1 MSNTN
6 INQEYLAQRQLKRG
20 TAGWLLLAGLGVS
33 YVISGDF
40 AGWNFGIAE
49 AGWGGFAIAAVLM
62 AVMYLTLVLS
72 LAEMSA
78 AIPAAGGGYSFA
90 RQAMGPAGGYLTGLA
105 VLIEYALAPAAIVIF
120 IGSAVEELTGFN
132 GPVVYAAFYLVFVG
146 IHLAG
151 VGEALKVMMVI
162 SGLAVF
168 AIIATGVALIGD
180 FDSANLFNIAAT
192 DAAGASEILP
202 FGWYGVWAAL
212 PFAMWLFLAV
222 EGVPLAAEEAR
233 NPAKDVPKG
242 IIGAMIFLLFT
253 ALLVVV
259 VLAGSAG
266 AEAMAGSS
274 VPLVDALNANG
285 NTTLATTVNVLGLA
299 GLVAS
304 FFSII
309 YGYSRLVFALSR
321 AGYLPKGLSVTS
333 KRKVP
338 TRALIIPGV
347 FGFIASLS
355 GEGDLMLAMAVV
367 GATVS
372 YALMAL
378 SHIML
383 RVRQPELKRPYK
395 TPGGVVT
402 SAIALVLSLVALTGV
417 YAFDPR
423 AFGFTVILFVIGAA
437 YFFGYSRKHLVATTA
452 AEEFAMLEAAEHEL
466 DDDVDDVMDD
476 NAERDLGAAST
487 AKA

>member
-1 MSNTN
+1 MSTSH
-6 INQEYLAQRQLKRG
+6 QDYLAKRQLKKG
-20 TAGWLLLAGLGVS
+20 TAGWILLAGLGVS

-40 AGWNFGIAE
+40 AGWNFGIAQ
-49 AGWGGFAIAAVLM
+49 AGWGGFAIAALLM
-62 AVMYLTLVLS
+62 AVMYFTLVLS

-120 IGSAVEELTGFN
+120 IGSAVEALLGFN
-132 GPVVYAAFYLVFVG
+132 GPWVYAVFYLVFIG

-162 SGLAVF
+162 SGLAVL
-168 AIIATGVALIGD
+168 AIIATAIALIGN
-180 FDSANLFNIAAT
+180 FDSANLFDIAASE
-192 DAAGASEILP
+192 GASAMLP
-202 FGWYGVWAAL
+202 LGWYGVWAAL

-222 EGVPLAAEEAR
+222 EGVPLAAEESKD
-233 NPAKDVPKG
+233 PAKDVPKG
-242 IIGAMIFLLFT
+242 IIGAMVFLLFT
-253 ALLVVV
+253 ALLVV
-259 VLAGSAG
+259 LLIPGAAG
-266 AEAMAGSS
+266 AQAMGASA
-274 VPLVDALNANG
+274 VPLVDALNATG
-285 NTTLATTVNVLGLA
+285 NSQLATVVNVLGLV
-299 GLVAS
+299 GLIAS

-321 AGYLPKGLSVTS
+321 AGYLPQSLSVTTE
-333 KRKVP
+333 RKVP
-338 TRALIIPGV
+338 ARALIVPGV
-347 FGFIASLS
+347 LGFAASLS

-383 RVRQPELKRPYK
+383 RVKQPELVRPYK
-395 TPGGVVT
+395 TPGGVFT
-402 SAIALVLSLVALTGV
+402 SGIALLLSLIALTGV

-423 AFGFTVILFVIGAA
+423 AFFYTLILFVIGAA
-437 YFFGYSRKHLVATTA
+437 YYFGYSKNHLVAKTA
-452 AEEFAMLEAAEHEL
+452 EEEFAMLEQAEADLYPEE
-466 DDDVDDVMDD
+466 
-476 NAERDLGAAST
+476 NAENSAT
-487 AKA
+487 AQTV

>member
-1 MSNTN
+1 MSEHH
-6 INQEYLAQRQLKRG
+6 IDQDYLARRQLRKG
-20 TAGWLLLAGLGVS
+20 TAGWVLLAGLGVS

-49 AGWGGFAIAAVLM
+49 AGWGGFAIAGVLM
-62 AVMYLTLVLS
+62 AVMYFALVLS

-120 IGSAVEELTGFN
+120 IGAAVEELLGIN
-132 GPVVYAAFYLVFVG
+132 GPWVYAVFYAVFIG

-168 AIIATGVALIGD
+168 AIIATAVALIGD
-180 FDSANLFNIAAT
+180 FDTANLFDITAT
-192 DAAGASEILP
+192 DAAGASSFMP
-202 FGWYGVWAAL
+202 FGWVGIWAAL

-222 EGVPLAAEEAR
+222 EGVPLAAEESK
-233 NPAKDVPKG
+233 NPARDVPKG
-242 IIGAMIFLLFT
+242 IIGAMVFLLVT
-253 ALLVVV
+253 ALVVV
-259 VLAGSAG
+259 FLLAGAAG
-266 AEAMAGSS
+266 AEVIGKSG
-274 VPLVDALNANG
+274 VPLVDALKVSGNG
-285 NTTLATTVNVLGLA
+285 TLATVVNVLGLA
-299 GLVAS
+299 GLIAS

-321 AGYLPKGLSVTS
+321 AGYLPKVLSLTS

-338 TRALIIPGV
+338 SWALIVPGI
-347 FGFIASLS
+347 FGFLVSLT
-355 GEGDLMLAMAVV
+355 GEGDLILGMAVV
-367 GATVS
+367 GATLS
-372 YALMAL
+372 YALMSL

-383 RVRQPELKRPYK
+383 RLKRPDLPRPYR
-395 TPGGVVT
+395 TPGGVFT
-402 SAIALVLSLVALTGV
+402 SSVALVLSLVALTGV

-423 AFGFTVILFVIGAA
+423 AFNYTIVLFVIGAA
-437 YFFGYSRKHLVATTA
+437 YYFSYSKNKLVAKT
-452 AEEFAMLEAAEHEL
+452 AEEEFELVAQAESDLDEDGGVKAA
-466 DDDVDDVMDD
+466 DVV
-476 NAERDLGAAST
+476 LVKS
-487 AKA
+487 

>member
-1 MSNTN
+1 MSTNNT
-6 INQEYLAQRQLKRG
+6 EYLAKRQLKRG

-62 AVMYLTLVLS
+62 AVMYLALVLS

-120 IGSAVEELTGFN
+120 IGSAVEALTGFN
-132 GPVVYAAFYLVFVG
+132 GPWVYALFYLLFVG

-162 SGLAVF
+162 SGLAVL
-168 AIIATGVALIGD
+168 AIIATAFVLITN
-180 FDSANLFNIAAT
+180 FDASRLFDVPVT
-192 DAAGASEILP
+192 DAVGASEFLP
-202 FGWYGVWAAL
+202 LGWYGVWAAL

-222 EGVPLAAEEAR
+222 EGVPLAAEEAKD
-233 NPAKDVPKG
+233 PAKDVPKG

-253 ALLVVV
+253 AFLVVV
-259 VLAGSAG
+259 LVPGAGGAAAMGASA
-266 AEAMAGSS
+266 
-274 VPLVDALNANG
+274 VPLVDALNASG
-285 NTTLATTVNVLGLA
+285 SEGLATVVNILGLA

-321 AGYLPKGLSVTS
+321 AGYLSRSLSITTN
-333 KRKVP
+333 RKVP
-338 TRALIIPGV
+338 ARALIVPAV
-347 FGFIASLS
+347 FGFLVSLS
-355 GEGDLMLAMAVV
+355 DEGDLILAMAVV

-378 SHIML
+378 SYILL
-383 RVRQPELKRPYK
+383 RVKQPDLPRPYK
-395 TPGGVVT
+395 TPGGVIT
-402 SAIALVLSLVALTGV
+402 SSIALVLSLIALTGV

-423 AFGFTVILFVIGAA
+423 AFLYTMMLFIVGAV
-437 YFFGYSRKHLVATTA
+437 YYFGYSSKHLVAKSA
-452 AEEFAMLEAAEHEL
+452 DEEFAMLADAES
-466 DDDVDDVMDD
+466 
-476 NAERDLGAAST
+476 DLEM
-487 AKA
+487 AK

>member
-1 MSNTN
+1 MSTNNT
-6 INQEYLAQRQLKRG
+6 EYLAKRQLKRG

-62 AVMYLTLVLS
+62 AVMYLALVLS

-120 IGSAVEELTGFN
+120 IGSAVEALTGFN
-132 GPVVYAAFYLVFVG
+132 GPWVYALFYLLFVG

-162 SGLAVF
+162 SGLAVL
-168 AIIATGVALIGD
+168 AIIATAFVLITN
-180 FDSANLFNIAAT
+180 FDASRLFDVPAT
-192 DAAGASEILP
+192 DAVGASEFLP
-202 FGWYGVWAAL
+202 LGWYGVWAAL

-222 EGVPLAAEEAR
+222 EGVPLAAEEAKD
-233 NPAKDVPKG
+233 PAKDVPKG

-253 ALLVVV
+253 AFLVVV
-259 VLAGSAG
+259 LVPGAGGAAAMGASA
-266 AEAMAGSS
+266 
-274 VPLVDALNANG
+274 VPLVDALNASG
-285 NTTLATTVNVLGLA
+285 SEGLATVVNILGLA

-321 AGYLPKGLSVTS
+321 AGYLSRSLSITTN
-333 KRKVP
+333 RKVP
-338 TRALIIPGV
+338 ARALIVPAV
-347 FGFIASLS
+347 FGFLVSLS
-355 GEGDLMLAMAVV
+355 GEGDLILAMAVV

-378 SHIML
+378 SHILL
-383 RVRQPELKRPYK
+383 RVKQPDLPRPYK

-402 SAIALVLSLVALTGV
+402 SSIALVLSLIALTGV

-423 AFGFTVILFVIGAA
+423 AFLYTMMLFIVGAV
-437 YFFGYSRKHLVATTA
+437 YYFGYSSKHLVAKSA
-452 AEEFAMLEAAEHEL
+452 DEEFAMLADAES
-466 DDDVDDVMDD
+466 
-476 NAERDLGAAST
+476 DLEM
-487 AKA
+487 AK

>member
-1 MSNTN
+1 MSTSH
-6 INQEYLAQRQLKRG
+6 QDYLAKRQLKKG
-20 TAGWLLLAGLGVS
+20 TAGWILLAGLGVS

-40 AGWNFGIAE
+40 AGWNFGIAQ
-49 AGWGGFAIAAVLM
+49 AGWGGFAIAALLM
-62 AVMYLTLVLS
+62 AVMYFTLVLS

-120 IGSAVEELTGFN
+120 IGSAVEALLGFN
-132 GPVVYAAFYLVFVG
+132 GPWVYAAFYLVFIG

-162 SGLAVF
+162 SGLAVL
-168 AIIATGVALIGD
+168 AIIATAIALIGN
-180 FDSANLFNIAAT
+180 FDSANLFDIAASE
-192 DAAGASEILP
+192 GASAMLP
-202 FGWYGVWAAL
+202 LGWYGVWAAL

-222 EGVPLAAEEAR
+222 EGVPLAAEESKD
-233 NPAKDVPKG
+233 PAKDVPKG
-242 IIGAMIFLLFT
+242 IIGAMVFLLFT
-253 ALLVVV
+253 ALLVV
-259 VLAGSAG
+259 LLIPGAAG
-266 AEAMAGSS
+266 AQAMGASA
-274 VPLVDALNANG
+274 VPLVDALNATG
-285 NTTLATTVNVLGLA
+285 NSQLATVVNVLGLV
-299 GLVAS
+299 GLIAS

-321 AGYLPKGLSVTS
+321 AGYLPQSLSVTTE
-333 KRKVP
+333 RKVP
-338 TRALIIPGV
+338 ARALIVPGV
-347 FGFIASLS
+347 LGFAASLS

-383 RVRQPELKRPYK
+383 RVKQPELVRPYK
-395 TPGGVVT
+395 TPGGVFT
-402 SAIALVLSLVALTGV
+402 SGIALLLSLIALTGV

-423 AFGFTVILFVIGAA
+423 AFFYTLILFVIGAA
-437 YFFGYSRKHLVATTA
+437 YYFGYSKNHLVAKTA
-452 AEEFAMLEAAEHEL
+452 EEEFAMLEQAEADLYPEE
-466 DDDVDDVMDD
+466 
-476 NAERDLGAAST
+476 NAENSAT
-487 AKA
+487 AQTV

>member
-1 MSNTN
+1 MSTNNT
-6 INQEYLAQRQLKRG
+6 EYLAKRQLKRG

-62 AVMYLTLVLS
+62 AVMYLALVLS

-120 IGSAVEELTGFN
+120 IGSAVEALTGFN
-132 GPVVYAAFYLVFVG
+132 GPWVYALFYLLFVG

-162 SGLAVF
+162 SGLAVL
-168 AIIATGVALIGD
+168 AIIATAFVLITN
-180 FDSANLFNIAAT
+180 FDASRLFDVPVT
-192 DAAGASEILP
+192 DAVGASEFLP
-202 FGWYGVWAAL
+202 LGWYGVWAAL

-222 EGVPLAAEEAR
+222 EGVPLAAEEAKD
-233 NPAKDVPKG
+233 PAKDVPKG

-253 ALLVVV
+253 AFLVVV
-259 VLAGSAG
+259 LVPGAGGAAAMGASA
-266 AEAMAGSS
+266 
-274 VPLVDALNANG
+274 VPLVDALNASG
-285 NTTLATTVNVLGLA
+285 SEGLATVVNILGLA

-321 AGYLPKGLSVTS
+321 AGYLPRSLSITTN
-333 KRKVP
+333 RKVP
-338 TRALIIPGV
+338 ARALIVPAV
-347 FGFIASLS
+347 FGFLVSLS
-355 GEGDLMLAMAVV
+355 GEGDLILAMAVV
-367 GATVS
+367 GATLS

-378 SHIML
+378 SHILL
-383 RVRQPELKRPYK
+383 RVKQPDLPRPYK

-402 SAIALVLSLVALTGV
+402 SSIALVLSLIALTGV

-423 AFGFTVILFVIGAA
+423 AFLYTMVLFIVGAA
-437 YFFGYSRKHLVATTA
+437 YYFGYSSKHLVAKSA
-452 AEEFAMLEAAEHEL
+452 DEEFAMLA
-466 DDDVDDVMDD
+466 
-476 NAERDLGAAST
+476 NAESDLEM
-487 AKA
+487 AK

>member
-1 MSNTN
+1 
-6 INQEYLAQRQLKRG
+6 RG

-40 AGWNFGIAE
+40 AGWNFGIGE

-62 AVMYLTLVLS
+62 GLMYLTLVLS

-78 AIPAAGGGYSFA
+78 SIPAAGGGYSFA
-90 RQAMGPAGGYLTGLA
+90 RQAMGPIGGYMTGLA

-120 IGSAVEELTGFN
+120 IGSAVEELLGFN
-132 GPVVYAAFYLVFVG
+132 GPVVYALFYLVFIG

-162 SGLAVF
+162 SGLAVV
-168 AIIATGVALIGD
+168 AILGTAVALIGD
-180 FDSANLFNIAAT
+180 FDASRLFDIAPT
-192 DAAGASEILP
+192 DAAGASEFMP

-222 EGVPLAAEEAR
+222 EGVPLAAEEAK
-233 NPAKDVPKG
+233 NPAQDVPKG

-253 ALLVVV
+253 AVLVVFL
-259 VLAGSAG
+259 LAGVTG
-266 AEAMAGSS
+266 AEAIGSS
-274 VPLVDALNANG
+274 AVPLVDALNVAG
-285 NTTLATTVNVLGLA
+285 KPVLATTVNVLALA

-321 AGYLPKGLSVTS
+321 AGYLPKGLSVTNE
-333 KRKVP
+333 RKVP
-338 TRALIIPGV
+338 ARALIVPGV
-347 FGFIASLS
+347 FGFLASLT
-355 GEGDLMLAMAVV
+355 GEGDLMLGMAVV

-378 SHIML
+378 SHILL
-383 RVRQPELKRPYK
+383 RVKQPDLPRPYK
-395 TPGGVVT
+395 TPGGVIT
-402 SAIALVLSLVALTGV
+402 SGIALVLSLVALTGV
-417 YAFDPR
+417 YAYDPR
-423 AFGFTVILFVIGAA
+423 AFMYTLALFVIGAA
-437 YFFGYSRKHLVATTA
+437 YFFLYSRNRLVAKTPEEEFNMLAA
-452 AEEFAMLEAAEHEL
+452 AEAEL
-466 DDDVDDVMDD
+466 
-476 NAERDLGAAST
+476 
-487 AKA
+487 

>member
-1 MSNTN
+1 MSDV
-6 INQEYLAQRQLKRG
+6 IDQEYLAKRQLKRG
-20 TAGWLLLAGLGVS
+20 TAGWVLLAGLGVS

-49 AGWGGFAIAAVLM
+49 AGWGGFLVAAVLM
-62 AVMYLTLVLS
+62 GLMYLTLVLS

-90 RQAMGPAGGYLTGLA
+90 RQAMGPTGGYLTGLA

-120 IGSAVEELTGFN
+120 IGSAVEELLGFN
-132 GPVVYAAFYLVFVG
+132 GPIVYALFYLVFIG

-162 SGLAVF
+162 SGLAVI
-168 AIIATGVALIGD
+168 AILGTGVALIGD
-180 FDSANLFNIAAT
+180 FDTANLFDIPVS
-192 DAAGASEILP
+192 DAAGATEFMP

-222 EGVPLAAEEAR
+222 EGVPLAAEEAK

-253 ALLVVV
+253 AVLVVFL
-259 VLAGSAG
+259 LAGAAG
-266 AEAMAGSS
+266 ANAMGQSA
-274 VPLVDALNANG
+274 VPLVDALNVAG
-285 NTTLATTVNVLGLA
+285 NPTLATAVNILALA
-299 GLVAS
+299 GLIAS

-321 AGYLPKGLSVTS
+321 AGYLPKGLSVTNE
-333 KRKVP
+333 RKVP
-338 TRALIIPGV
+338 ARALIIPGV
-347 FGFIASLS
+347 LGFLASLT
-355 GEGDLMLAMAVV
+355 GEGDLLLGMAVV

-372 YALMAL
+372 YALMSL
-378 SHIML
+378 SHILL
-383 RVRQPELKRPYK
+383 RVKQPELTRPYK
-395 TPGGVVT
+395 TPGGIVT
-402 SAIALVLSLVALTGV
+402 SGIALVLSLIALTGV

-423 AFGFTVILFVIGAA
+423 AFFYTLILFAIGAA
-437 YFFGYSRKHLVATTA
+437 YFFLHSKNNLVAKTPE
-452 AEEFAMLEAAEHEL
+452 EEFNMLAQAEA
-466 DDDVDDVMDD
+466 
-476 NAERDLGAAST
+476 DLSAT
-487 AKA
+487 

>member
-1 MSNTN
+1 MSDQMD
-6 INQEYLAQRQLKRG
+6 QEYLAKRQLKRG

-40 AGWNFGIAE
+40 AGWNFGIGE

-62 AVMYLTLVLS
+62 GVMYLTLVLS

-78 AIPAAGGGYSFA
+78 SIPAAGGGYSFA
-90 RQAMGPAGGYLTGLA
+90 RQAMGPVGGYMTGLA

-120 IGSAVEELTGFN
+120 IGSAVEELLGFN
-132 GPVVYAAFYLVFVG
+132 GPVVYALFYLVFIG

-162 SGLAVF
+162 SGLAVV
-168 AIIATGVALIGD
+168 AILGTAVALIGD
-180 FDSANLFNIAAT
+180 FDASRLFDIAPT
-192 DAAGASEILP
+192 DAAGASEFMP

-222 EGVPLAAEEAR
+222 EGVPLAAEEAK
-233 NPAKDVPKG
+233 NPAQDVPKG

-253 ALLVVV
+253 AVLVVFL
-259 VLAGSAG
+259 LAGVTG
-266 AEAMAGSS
+266 AEAIGSS
-274 VPLVDALNANG
+274 AVPLVDALNVAG
-285 NTTLATTVNVLGLA
+285 KPVLATTVNVLALA

-321 AGYLPKGLSVTS
+321 AGYLPKGLSVTNE
-333 KRKVP
+333 RKVP
-338 TRALIIPGV
+338 ARALIVPGV
-347 FGFIASLS
+347 FGFLASLT
-355 GEGDLMLAMAVV
+355 GEGDLMLGMAVV

-378 SHIML
+378 SHILL
-383 RVRQPELKRPYK
+383 RVKQPDLPRPYK
-395 TPGGVVT
+395 TPGGVIT
-402 SAIALVLSLVALTGV
+402 SSIALVLSLVALTGV
-417 YAFDPR
+417 YAYDPR
-423 AFGFTVILFVIGAA
+423 AFMYTLALFVIGAA
-437 YFFGYSRKHLVATTA
+437 YFFLYSRNRLVAKTPEEEFNMLAA
-452 AEEFAMLEAAEHEL
+452 AEAEL
-466 DDDVDDVMDD
+466 
-476 NAERDLGAAST
+476 
-487 AKA
+487 

>member
-6 INQEYLAQRQLKRG
+6 KEYLAKRQLKHG
-20 TAGWLLLAGLGVS
+20 TAGWILLAGLGVS

-62 AVMYLTLVLS
+62 AMMYLTLVLS

-90 RQAMGPAGGYLTGLA
+90 RQAMGPTGGYLTGLA

-120 IGSAVEELTGFN
+120 IGSAVQALTGFD
-132 GPVVYAAFYLVFVG
+132 GPWVYGAFYLIFVG

-168 AIIATGVALIGD
+168 AIIATAAVLLGN
-180 FDSANLFNIAAT
+180 FDGARLFDLPVS
-192 DAAGASEILP
+192 DAFGASAFLP
-202 FGWYGVWAAL
+202 MGWYGVWAAL

-222 EGVPLAAEEAR
+222 EGVPLAAEEAK

-259 VLAGSAG
+259 LVPGAGGAAAMGTSA
-266 AEAMAGSS
+266 
-274 VPLVDALNANG
+274 VPLVDALNATG
-285 NTTLATTVNVLGLA
+285 NSRLATLVNVLGLA

-321 AGYLPKGLSVTS
+321 AGYLPRSLSLTS

-338 TRALIIPGV
+338 VRALIVPGI
-347 FGFIASLS
+347 FGFLASLS

-383 RVRQPELKRPYK
+383 RVKQPELVRPYK
-395 TPGGVVT
+395 TPGGILT
-402 SAIALVLSLVALTGV
+402 SGIALVLSLVALTGV

-423 AFGFTVILFVIGAA
+423 AFLYTVILFAIGTVY
-437 YFFGYSRKHLVATTA
+437 YFAYSRKHLVAHSA
-452 AEEFAMLEAAEHEL
+452 QEEFAMLQEAESELATAE
-466 DDDVDDVMDD
+466 
-476 NAERDLGAAST
+476 
-487 AKA
+487 